1 MPVTIEVKAGAGTYP
16 VYARRGALKQ
26 VDTCFNLHR
35 KILVVTD
42 TGVPSAYVQ
51 QVTAACKE
59 AVVFSFPQG
68 ESAKQLST
76 YAAIMETLVAH
87 QFTRQDGIVA
97 VGGGVVGDL
106 AGFAASTYMRGV
118 DFYNIPT
125 TVLSQVDSSIGG
137 KTAVDF
143 MGYKNLIGSFYP
155 PKAVIADPDTLAT
168 LPERQVANG
177 LAEAVKMAVIGDA
190 RLFRLF
196 EQEETENPSVLEQ
209 IVVRSLEL
217 KKAVVERDEH
227 EAGLRRVLNF
237 GHTLAH
243 AIESADGMQTY
254 YHGECVAMGM
264 VPMCAPAVRS
274 RLTAVLKKLGL
285 PVDIPFSADELLE
298 ACRHDKKMAGE
309 SISMV
314 YVPQIGV
321 YTIETL
327 PLIVFEERMRKVL
340 TP

>member
-1 MPVTIEVKAGAGTYP
+1 MTIEVKAGAGTYP
-16 VYARRGALKQ
+16 VYARRGALKR
-26 VDTCFNLHR
+26 VDTCFNLNR
-35 KILVVTD
+35 KMLVVTD

-51 QVTAACKE
+51 QVASACKDP
-59 AVVFSFPQG
+59 VVFSFPQG
-68 ESAKQLST
+68 EGSKQLTT
-76 YAAIMETLVAH
+76 YTSIMETLVAH
-87 QFTRQDGIVA
+87 HFTRQDGVVA

-143 MGYKNLIGSFYP
+143 MGYKNLIGCFYS
-155 PKAVIADPDTLAT
+155 PKGVIADPDTLCT
-168 LPERQVANG
+168 LPPRQVANG
-177 LAEAVKMAVIGDA
+177 LAEAVKMALIGDEN
-190 RLFRLF
+190 LFCLF
-196 EQEETENPSVLEQ
+196 ERDDAGDPSVMEQ
-209 IVVRSLEL
+209 IIVRSLEL
-217 KKAVVERDEH
+217 KKAVVEQDEH

-243 AIESADGMQTY
+243 AIESADGMHTY

-274 RLTAVLKKLGL
+274 RLTGVLNKLGL
-285 PVDIPFSADELLE
+285 PVDIPFSADVLLD

-309 SISMV
+309 SISAV
-314 YVPQIGV
+314 YVPRIGEC
-321 YTIETL
+321 TIETL
-327 PLIVFEERMRKVL
+327 PFAAFEDKIRKVL
-340 TP
+340 TR